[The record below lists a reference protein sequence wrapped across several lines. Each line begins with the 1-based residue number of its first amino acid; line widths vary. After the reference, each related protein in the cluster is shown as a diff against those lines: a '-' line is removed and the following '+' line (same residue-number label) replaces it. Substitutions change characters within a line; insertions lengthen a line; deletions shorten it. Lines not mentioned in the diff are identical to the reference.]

1 MKKVIAFVCSI
12 IICLGFLFFYQSHYE
27 NLISKKYYDKFG
39 ENLTEHKF
47 KSPILQSMGTKQG
60 DNLLMFGSSELEQ
73 TAGYSTQPIKFFNGK
88 KDGFQIN
95 LIGKAGYKSLVH
107 AADFGSLGTNLKGQK
122 VVFVLS
128 SQWFIKQGINE
139 NTFEASSSELQVYGF
154 LFNRD
159 LSLTTKQEFAKRI
172 TSISG
177 KKINKHFAM
186 MWEYCSLYSNKSL
199 VSTSKRY
206 LLTPYYWL
214 RYNLLVLKDD
224 INSYKYL
231 KDNPKLADYLKPK
244 HKDTNWN
251 AELRKASQIAKSKS
265 NNNKFGIDNKVYNHA
280 FKRNLQTIKASP
292 KKDLYIGSPEY
303 EDFKLL
309 LDVCKDEGIKPLF
322 LNIPVNGK
330 WYDYV
335 GYNKNDRLS
344 YYKKVNTMVTSYG
357 FEVTDFSK
365 HENENY
371 FLMDSAHIGWK
382 GWVYINEAID
392 KYYNENKN

>member
-12 IICLGFLFFYQSHYE
+12 IISFGFLFFYQNHYE
-27 NLISKKYYDKFG
+27 NLISKNYFDKFG

-47 KSPILQSMGTKQG
+47 KSPVLQLMGTRQN
-60 DNLLMFGSSELEQ
+60 DNLLMFGSSELEH
-73 TAGYSTQPIKFFNGK
+73 TIGYYTQPIKFFNGK

-107 AADFGSLGTNLKGQK
+107 AADFGSLGSSLKGQK
-122 VVFVLS
+122 IVFILS
-128 SQWFIKQGINE
+128 PQWFIKKGINE
-139 NTFEASSSELQVYGF
+139 NTFEANSSELQVYGF
-154 LFNRD
+154 LFNKHI
-159 LSLTTKQEFAKRI
+159 SLTTKQAFSKRI
-172 TSISG
+172 VLISG
-177 KKINKHFAM
+177 KKPNKHFSL
-186 MWEYCSLYSNKSL
+186 MWEYCSLYSNKGL

-214 RYNLLVLKDD
+214 RYELLTLKDD
-224 INSYKYL
+224 INSNNYLKLNPKLTKYL
-231 KDNPKLADYLKPK
+231 KP
-244 HKDTNWN
+244 HHTTINWN
-251 AELRKASQIAKSKS
+251 AELERASKIAKPTS
-265 NNNKFGIDNKVYNHA
+265 NNNRFGMDNKVYDHV
-280 FKRNLQTIKASP
+280 FKKIPKSIRMSPNNNLNKV
-292 KKDLYIGSPEY
+292 SPEY

-309 LDVCKDEGIKPLF
+309 LDVCRDEGIKPLF

-335 GYNKNDRLS
+335 GYNKNDRLA
-344 YYKKVNTMVTSYG
+344 YYKKINDMVNSYG
-357 FEVTDFSK
+357 FEIADFSK

-382 GWVYINEAID
+382 GWIYVNEAID